1 MSSSTFEEIRYER
14 EESRNL
20 LALPPPPRRLP
31 SARETVLTMDILFIP
46 IWIYDDYDYNDDN
59 IHGRAFARAVFLC
72 CDLCDVLM
80 SFMKK
85 FGNNLLHKAH
95 QKKKTATTFI

>member
-1 MSSSTFEEIRYER
+1 MILMSSSTFEEIRYER

-46 IWIYDDYDYNDDN
+46 IWIYDDYDYDYDYDN
-59 IHGRAFARAVFLC
+59 IHGRALARAVFLC
-72 CDLCDVLM
+72 CDVL

-85 FGNNLLHKAH
+85 FGTSS
-95 QKKKTATTFI
+95 QK

>member
-80 SFMKK
+80 SF
-85 FGNNLLHKAH
+85 
-95 QKKKTATTFI
+95 I

>member
-20 LALPPPPRRLP
+20 LALPPPPPRRLP

-46 IWIYDDYDYNDDN
+46 IWIYDDYDYDYDYDN
-59 IHGRAFARAVFLC
+59 IHGRALARAVFLC
-72 CDLCDVLM
+72 CDVL

-85 FGNNLLHKAH
+85 FGTSS
-95 QKKKTATTFI
+95 QKKNKENKKT

>member
-1 MSSSTFEEIRYER
+1 MILMSSSTFEEIRYER

-46 IWIYDDYDYNDDN
+46 IWIYDDYDYDYDYDN
-59 IHGRAFARAVFLC
+59 IHGRAIARAVFLC
-72 CDLCDVLM
+72 CDVL

-85 FGNNLLHKAH
+85 FGTSS
-95 QKKKTATTFI
+95 QK